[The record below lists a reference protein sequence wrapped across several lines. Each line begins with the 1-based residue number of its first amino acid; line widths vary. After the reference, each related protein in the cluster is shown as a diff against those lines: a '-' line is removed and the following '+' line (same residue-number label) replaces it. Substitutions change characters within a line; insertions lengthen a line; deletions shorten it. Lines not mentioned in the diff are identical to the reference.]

1 MKSDD
6 YINLIG
12 DIVFNHGYELKNG
25 YKEYFNSDD
34 TYCKNILLWIEI
46 FRLIRLVAWPQY
58 NWELFADTYQDK
70 LIPKINNI
78 KSVKVLKLYL
88 NHQFK

>member
-34 TYCKNILLWIEI
+34 TYCKNILL
-46 FRLIRLVAWPQY
+46 
-58 NWELFADTYQDK
+58 
-70 LIPKINNI
+70 
-78 KSVKVLKLYL
+78 
-88 NHQFK
+88 